1 MHNKVLKANFPH
13 EWAPALGFV
22 MFLFSCMQSPP
33 LTALMP
39 TKGQLISKAIFLVLI

>member
-1 MHNKVLKANFPH
+1 MHNKVSKANFPH

-39 TKGQLISKAIFLVLI
+39 KGQLISKANFKVFI